1 MKPEDVF
8 DIALTNI
15 RHRHLRSW
23 LTILGIVIGV
33 AAIVSLISVSVG
45 MQNDIQARTT
55 AMGATIIT
63 VTPGGGQAQRTGG
76 MMVPGGGFSASRGP
90 GEGGGSSE
98 DTAVI
103 TFREADDLRTLPGV
117 YKLDAQ
123 LSSRETV
130 EYKNKNTSL
139 TIVGTE
145 PDSFADT
152 VSVELQDGRYLNIND
167 KYSAVVG
174 YRVATQ
180 TFSGDDGSEDLMN
193 QQIEINGVPFRVVGY
208 LKESGGMG
216 GSDSSIYIPQE
227 AAKELFNEPDNVG
240 RIIIAAGEGHNV
252 DDVAAEVTQELLYL
266 HGVEADKADFQ
277 VMTAKTMQSTV
288 SSIAD
293 TLGLFLGGIAAIS
306 LIVGGIGVV
315 NTMFMSVMEQT
326 RTIGV
331 LKSLGAKNR
340 DVMLIFVC
348 EAVILGFVGGVVGVV
363 LSFFGASLLG
373 TFGLSTAITPE
384 LVGLGVLFSSV
395 VGIVA
400 GVIPARNAASIS
412 PVEAL
417 RYE

>member
-45 MQNDIQARTT
+45 MQKDIESRTN
-55 AMGATIIT
+55 AMGANIIT

-76 MMVPGGGFSASRGP
+76 FMLSGGGGGMRPP
-90 GEGGGSSE
+90 GEGGSG
-98 DTAVI
+98 DDAVI

-130 EYKNKNTSL
+130 EYRNKNTSL
-139 TIVGTE
+139 TVVGTE

-152 VSVELQDGRYLNIND
+152 VAVELQDGRYLNIND

-180 TFSGDDGSEDLMN
+180 TFTGDDGSEDMMN

-216 GSDSSIYIPQE
+216 GSDSSVYIPQE
-227 AAKELFNEPDNVG
+227 AAKELFDEPENAG
-240 RIIIAAGEGHNV
+240 KIIIAAGEGHNV
-252 DDVAAEVTQELLYL
+252 DEVAAQVMQELLYL

-277 VMTAKTMQSTV
+277 VTTAKTMQSAV

-326 RTIGV
+326 KTIGV

-348 EAVILGFVGGVVGVV
+348 EAVILGFVGGVMGVV
-363 LSFFGASLLG
+363 LSFFGATLLG

-400 GVIPARNAASIS
+400 GVVPARNAASIS